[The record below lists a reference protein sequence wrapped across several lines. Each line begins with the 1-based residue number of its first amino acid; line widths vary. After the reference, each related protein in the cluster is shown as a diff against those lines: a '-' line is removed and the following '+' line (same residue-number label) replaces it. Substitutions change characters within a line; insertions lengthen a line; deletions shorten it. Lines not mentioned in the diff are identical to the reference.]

1 MKEWWLRKITDYWD
15 FQVGAVF
22 GMAQRLEAACRTPDG
37 RQLAQDEIP
46 TAVSCQVG
54 ALSDDHVA
62 LAAFAMVEDLYKSA
76 VSLTYWDEY
85 LAGYLALSAR
95 TFGRCLSERGF
106 TLHYLVDNTF
116 EASETGLSGPTIW
129 FPKFF
134 RSAGFGYV
142 CPQEIARTLMAHDHR
157 DPAAFIALLPRYI
170 DEAREVASGAVRRLH
185 ERGGHYCHL
194 DADWVDTSFAVSM
207 EVREMPGVITVVRNA
222 APVNGSKSQLTIIP
236 PYPGR
241 RKAETE
247 PVA

>member
-1 MKEWWLRKITDYWD
+1 MNDWMLRKITDYWD
-15 FQVGAVF
+15 LQVGAVF
-22 GMAQRLEAACRTPDG
+22 AMAQRLEAAGRTPDG
-37 RQLAQDEIP
+37 RQRARDEIP
-46 TAVSCQVG
+46 TAVSRQVE

-76 VSLTYWDEY
+76 ASLTYWNEY
-85 LAGYLALSAR
+85 LAEYLALSAG

-129 FPKFF
+129 FPTFF

-142 CPQEIARTLMAHDHR
+142 CPQEIARTLMTHDHC

-170 DEAREVASGAVRRLH
+170 DEARNVASEAVRRLH
-185 ERGGHYCHL
+185 KQGAHYCHL

-207 EVREMPGVITVVRNA
+207 DAREVPGVITVVRNE
-222 APVNGSKSQLTIIP
+222 APVKGSKSQLTIIP
-236 PYPGR
+236 PRPGSR
-241 RKAETE
+241 
-247 PVA
+247 